1 MEELIVNMEISDKYH
16 PPRVLIQANNTKLGN
31 HISEYIKSFEADNRK
46 ISVKYED
53 GYILLDSEEIVYCEI
68 YQKILT
74 VYTDKEKLNM
84 RKPLIEILKKLDSKD
99 YIQNSKASVVN
110 IHKIK
115 RLEIA
120 FSGNYY
126 AFLSNG
132 LKITVS
138 RRFVGALKKRLG
150 I

>member
-1 MEELIVNMEISDKYH
+1 MDELNVNMELSDEYH
-16 PPRVLIQANNTKLGN
+16 PSRVLIQADNTKLGN
-31 HISEYIKSFEADNRK
+31 HISEYIKGFEADNKK
-46 ISVKYED
+46 IPVKYDD

-74 VYTDKEKLNM
+74 LYTDKEKWNM
-84 RKPLIEILKKLDSKD
+84 RKPLKEILKKLDYKD
-99 YIQNSKASVVN
+99 YIQISKASVVN
-110 IHKIK
+110 IHKIN

-132 LKITVS
+132 IKITVS
-138 RRFVGALKKRLG
+138 RRFVGTLKKRLG